1 MGPRHHYSREGHLVK
16 IKILGCNEGFTN
28 IEFRFQCIIFFQICK
43 FSVFLCIFFV
53 FF

>member
-28 IEFRFQCIIFFQICK
+28 IEFRFQCIIFFSNLQ
-43 FSVFLCIFFV
+43 VFRVSLCFF
-53 FF
+53 FK